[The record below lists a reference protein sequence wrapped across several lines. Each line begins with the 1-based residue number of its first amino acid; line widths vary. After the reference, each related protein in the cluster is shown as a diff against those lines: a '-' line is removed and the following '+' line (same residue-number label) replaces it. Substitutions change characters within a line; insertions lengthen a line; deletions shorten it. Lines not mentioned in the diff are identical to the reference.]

1 METLDT
7 TLKNAH
13 DWSRERIHVLCEN
26 GKVEE
31 TTKSVDDAFA
41 IFSEFEEWYD
51 EDEPETFSGDLDG
64 TDQMLWGR
72 KGKSKGKGKRKGLR
86 RFGKSKGLSLIH
98 I

>member
-1 METLDT
+1 MATLNDT
-7 TLKNAH
+7 LVEVH

-51 EDEPETFSGDLDG
+51 ENADDHEIFSLEWLGEDSDL
-64 TDQMLWGR
+64 
-72 KGKSKGKGKRKGLR
+72 K
-86 RFGKSKGLSLIH
+86 
-98 I
+98 